1 MNSAFSLLGV
11 EFTLNRFPI
20 RQNETL
26 QAWDAS
32 DEYLI
37 EHAQNALP
45 PEGSRVLILNDSFGA
60 LSCWFANKGYAVT
73 LVSDSYIAHEAAR
86 QNLNHNGLGDI
97 QHLDCLAPLP
107 EDTAL
112 VLLRLPKSLRLLTWQ
127 LSKLSRD
134 LPEGIPVTG
143 AAKVRDIHTSTL
155 KLVEDYLAPC
165 TTSLAKKKSRL
176 VFCDTAKSSKS
187 LPETTSF
194 PVPEFNMMLHNHA
207 NVFAGQKL
215 DIAAY
220 LMLPH
225 IPQNAGFK
233 HIIDLGCGN
242 GVLAIQ
248 AARLNPQA
256 KVTCVDESFMAVASA
271 KLNMQNDLGSGVNAE
286 WTANDCLTGF
296 DANSADLI
304 LCNPPFHQQ
313 HAVTDHIAWQMFRDA
328 KRVLNKGGKFLV
340 IGNRHLGYHVKL
352 KRLFG
357 SSRVIA
363 SNAKFVIIEANK

>member
-20 RQNETL
+20 RQKETF

-37 EHAQNALP
+37 EHVETCLP
-45 PEGSRVLILNDSFGA
+45 PKGSRILILNDNFGA
-60 LSCWFANKGYAVT
+60 LSCWFASKGYSVT
-73 LVSDSYIAHEAAR
+73 LVSDSFIAHEATR
-86 QNLNHNGLGDI
+86 QNLLQNGLGEI
-97 QHLDCLAPLP
+97 EHVDCLAPFP
-107 EDTAL
+107 EDSAL
-112 VLLRLPKSLRLLTWQ
+112 VLLRLPKSQRLLSWQ
-127 LSKLSRD
+127 LSKLSKD
-134 LPEGIPVTG
+134 LPTGIPVVGT
-143 AAKVRDIHTSTL
+143 AKARDIHTSTL
-155 KLVEDYLAPC
+155 KLVEEYLAPC

-176 VFCDTAKSSKS
+176 VFCETAKNGSSI
-187 LPETTSF
+187 PETTSF
-194 PVPEFNMMLHNHA
+194 SVPEFGMTLHNHA
-207 NVFAGQKL
+207 SVFAGQKL

-225 IPQNAGFK
+225 IPQDGAMK

-242 GVLAIQ
+242 GVLALQ
-248 AARLNPQA
+248 AARLNPRA
-256 KVTCVDESFMAVASA
+256 KVTCVDESLMAVTSA
-271 KLNMQNDLGSGVNAE
+271 KLNMQADLGPEVNAD
-286 WTANDCLTGF
+286 WLANDCLTGF
-296 DANSADLI
+296 ETNSADMV

-313 HAVTDHIAWQMFRDA
+313 HTVTDHIAWQMFRDA

-340 IGNRHLGYHVKL
+340 IGNRHLGYHAKL

-363 SNAKFVIIEANK
+363 SNAKFVIIEAYK